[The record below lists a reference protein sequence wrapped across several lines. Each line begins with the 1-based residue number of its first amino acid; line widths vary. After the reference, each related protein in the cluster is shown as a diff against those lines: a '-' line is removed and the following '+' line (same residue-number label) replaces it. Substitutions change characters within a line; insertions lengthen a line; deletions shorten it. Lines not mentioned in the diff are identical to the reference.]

1 VAIPGSTYRGLPI
14 SIVFGD
20 PVLARIDP
28 RYNDRLTDLAAPA
41 LEARE
46 AHERELLKRIREID
60 RGSLMGQDV
69 LSYDL
74 FLRETEQSVALQR
87 FHSEWMPIS
96 QMSGVHISIPELPR
110 LVPLR
115 SVKDYDDF
123 LTRLEAYP
131 RQVDQVIELLKRG
144 LAAGWVPPEIALR
157 KVSPQLAKQLAQDLK
172 KSPLYKPFESFPEA
186 IGPGERLRLEAR
198 ALEAIKG
205 PIVPAL
211 KRLHQFIAETYL
223 PGCRKEIA
231 ATRLPDGEAYYQSQI
246 RLYTTTDLA
255 ARAER
260 RRRARLSRT
269 SSPAR
274 LGCLRL
280 PAQN

>member
-1 VAIPGSTYRGLPI
+1 LPI